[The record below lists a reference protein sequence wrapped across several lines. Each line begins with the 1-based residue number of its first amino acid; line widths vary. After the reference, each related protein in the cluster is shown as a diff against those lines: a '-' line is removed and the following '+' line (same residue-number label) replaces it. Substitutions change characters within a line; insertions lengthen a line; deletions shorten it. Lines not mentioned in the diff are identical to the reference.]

1 MNRLFVY
8 MKRYPLR
15 YAAGSASLFC
25 TATLVMAIPVLTQRA
40 VDTIRDL
47 HGGSGDFSTVAGYA
61 LVIAVVALLQA
72 MVRTVSRVMIFN
84 AGRDIEYDIRNDLF
98 DQLQRLPQSWYQH
111 QRTGDL
117 MSRLV
122 NDIGAVRLVLGPG
135 VLTIINTPLYCAYA
149 FTLMILMDP
158 RLTVAAVLPFPLLL
172 WVVKRYSHRMMDA
185 TVRTQERLAD
195 MSSFVQENLNGIHVL
210 KSYVREEE
218 RARRFAEINERFK
231 DESMD
236 VAILRGKVFP
246 FVRVISSLG
255 VLAVLYYGGI
265 LVVAGD
271 LTLGQLVAFIA
282 YLHILAWPIMAL
294 GWMIAI
300 YQRGKAAMQR
310 LSEILD
316 TRPTV
321 TTPESP
327 ARREMLS
334 GEIRF
339 DHVGFAYDGEDSVVL
354 RDIDLHVPPGG
365 TLGIIGRTGS
375 GKSTLATLIPR
386 LFDVSSGRILVDGVD
401 VREWDLHALRSAIG
415 FVPQDPFLFSSS
427 IEANIGFGRDV
438 VSAAEMTRLVE
449 MAGLDADLAEFPHGM
464 ETQVGE
470 RGVTMSG
477 GQKQRL
483 TIARAIAR
491 DPRIL
496 ILDDALSSVDSATEK
511 RILDE
516 LDEVMMGR
524 STIIVSHRVTSMEKA
539 DRIAVI
545 DDGRIAELG
554 SHDELVAR
562 GGIYA
567 QLVQRQLLTE
577 ELEAM

>member
-339 DHVGFAYDGEDSVVL
+339 DHVGFAYDGEDSAVL

-516 LDEVMMGR
+516 LDEVMKGR

>member
-339 DHVGFAYDGEDSVVL
+339 DHVGFAYDGEDSAVL

>member
-1 MNRLFVY
+1 
-8 MKRYPLR
+8 
-15 YAAGSASLFC
+15 
-25 TATLVMAIPVLTQRA
+25 
-40 VDTIRDL
+40 
-47 HGGSGDFSTVAGYA
+47 
-61 LVIAVVALLQA
+61 
-72 MVRTVSRVMIFN
+72 
-84 AGRDIEYDIRNDLF
+84 
-98 DQLQRLPQSWYQH
+98 
-111 QRTGDL
+111 
-117 MSRLV
+117 
-122 NDIGAVRLVLGPG
+122 
-135 VLTIINTPLYCAYA
+135 
-149 FTLMILMDP
+149 
-158 RLTVAAVLPFPLLL
+158 
-172 WVVKRYSHRMMDA
+172 
-185 TVRTQERLAD
+185 
-195 MSSFVQENLNGIHVL
+195 
-210 KSYVREEE
+210 
-218 RARRFAEINERFK
+218 
-231 DESMD
+231 
-236 VAILRGKVFP
+236 
-246 FVRVISSLG
+246 
-255 VLAVLYYGGI
+255 
-265 LVVAGD
+265 
-271 LTLGQLVAFIA
+271 
-282 YLHILAWPIMAL
+282 
-294 GWMIAI
+294 
-300 YQRGKAAMQR
+300 
-310 LSEILD
+310 
-316 TRPTV
+316 
-321 TTPESP
+321 
-327 ARREMLS
+327 
-334 GEIRF
+334 
-339 DHVGFAYDGEDSVVL
+339 
-354 RDIDLHVPPGG
+354 
-365 TLGIIGRTGS
+365 
-375 GKSTLATLIPR
+375 
-386 LFDVSSGRILVDGVD
+386 
-401 VREWDLHALRSAIG
+401 LHALRSAIG

-516 LDEVMMGR
+516 LDEVMKGR